1 MMGIYMIELFYKSLI
16 ISLISAQ
23 LSFGSLSAYSAEVE
37 NTKATASMSKTDN
50 SGLTRD
56 SNGVLKKTETHSFS
70 GTGESDALSSVTML
84 AIGVIGMRLLTYQ
97 KRTLDMTI
105 VVAASAA
112 YIAAEIANVMS
123 LKKQLKDMEI
133 KVTKSSDGKNDQA
146 QIETLEKLK
155 ESYEKVKKSSQ
166 TRKMLQLTAA
176 AVYGGALAI
185 AAYQRLTEE
194 GQMASCLAASAEAKT
209 ELATCAASTSLAASE
224 SASCALCGAMV
235 ADTETGITQGDM
247 ENQDLP
253 RASQDKVIAAHT
265 IDGKTDLSIKTPC
278 AGAAASAIKGKTL
291 VGACTTYLVT
301 KKTNESWGTVVKASA
316 STNKP
321 IIELERLMYAGIP
334 SLPKN
339 TPNKSI
345 DPLLSIKIN
354 FEKGMEF
361 LFPKAEAGMTAF
373 LGLGVGAAAAFWGA
387 QTKMGQAID
396 GYIFTPG
403 GRIIIWGILAG
414 AALMAAKS
422 TQSEIDKIDG
432 HLQKI
437 AQILKDMNT
446 LKSGIKSNNVNEQ
459 QIKYASI
466 SPGQDQM
473 LQLNS
478 DTNVKT
484 DCLASAGNSNCTALS
499 DTIRSMPG
507 FSELPESLKSI
518 TSQSAKLGDGLS
530 GTNAISGATL
540 SAAEALANKQGA
552 IAKLGNS
559 IKNKINEKLLKSGK
573 QKIDFDKQEKGL
585 WGVMKAQTGN
595 ALKASGMTGGAFLS
609 STGIA
614 PISSALTAS
623 NTPLKMSPP
632 RGAPNSSQSEKNK
645 NKEGEFMLDLSD
657 NSSDLTTGTGG
668 LEAAGSFDIGSN
680 DINTNS
686 EASIFQVISN
696 RYIRSAYPK
705 LLEEIPIKN

>member
-1 MMGIYMIELFYKSLI
+1 MTGIHMIELFYKSLI

-23 LSFGSLSAYSAEVE
+23 LTLGSLSAYSAEVE
-37 NTKATASMSKTDN
+37 NTNATANMSKTDN

-70 GTGESDALSSVTML
+70 GTGENDALATVTML

-97 KRTLDMTI
+97 KRTIDMTV

-185 AAYQRLTEE
+185 AAYQSLTEE
-194 GQMASCLAASAEAKT
+194 GQLASCLSATAETKV
-209 ELATCAASTSLAASE
+209 ELATCMSSSTTEAASCSL
-224 SASCALCGAMV
+224 CQALV
-235 ADTETGITQGDM
+235 LDTETGIDAGIKEGM
-247 ENQDLP
+247 DLP
-253 RASQDKVIAAHT
+253 QISQKKVIAAHT
-265 IDGKTDLSIKTPC
+265 IDGKTQLSLDTPC
-278 AGAAASAIKGKTL
+278 SGPVSSGIKAKLT
-291 VGACTTYLVT
+291 GACNPYLVT
-301 KKTNESWGTVVKASA
+301 KKANESWGKVVREASIQ
-316 STNKP
+316 NP
-321 IIELERLMYAGIP
+321 IMGLEKLMYAGVP
-334 SLPKN
+334 SLPKMIQ
-339 TPNKSI
+339 NKSI

-361 LFPKAEAGMTAF
+361 LFPKAEAGMAAF

-396 GYIFTPG
+396 GYIFSPK

-466 SPGQDQM
+466 SPAQDQV

-478 DTNVKT
+478 DSNVKT
-484 DCLASAGNSNCTALS
+484 DCLASAGSSNCTALS